1 MGLFPVSQ
9 PNLIEPNLIE
19 PMQANGRFYPAIL
32 LIEVWWVGTD
42 QPVMMRAAGFVPNE
56 YGDAWVRQ
64 CKTQEEFDKWRS
76 HSLALIKRF
85 NGHCQDNAQWRPR
98 QPERS
103 PTPVVDMESI
113 ANKIKKLL
121 ALSQSPNEAEAIAA
135 SQKAQELLTRYNLSM
150 ADLADSSQ
158 ENVEQH
164 EVSTQQ
170 KSDRWRESL
179 IDGVAHA
186 NFCKFL
192 TRTTR
197 GKGSTYLLI
206 GRPSNCKVA
215 TLQYEYLCKTVER
228 LANTAINETGE
239 KGFRNAF
246 RVGCAQRIRQRLK
259 ETVREQCSQGVVSN
273 DGNISAIVMRSLF
286 ERRQAEIKQYISTEL
301 GRVRY
306 VNKSTSISSSSGY
319 AAGDRAGQSVS
330 LNKQVGA
337 GQKYLGGR

>member
-1 MGLFPVSQ
+1 
-9 PNLIEPNLIE
+9 
-19 PMQANGRFYPAIL
+19 MQANGKFYPTTL
-32 LIEVWWVGTD
+32 LIEVWWLGTD
-42 QPVMMRAAGFVPNE
+42 QPVMMKAAGFVPNE

-76 HSLALIKRF
+76 HSIALIKRF
-85 NGHCQDNAQWRPR
+85 NGQAVDVAQWRPR
-98 QPERS
+98 QPE
-103 PTPVVDMESI
+103 PTPVDMESI

-135 SQKAQELLTRYNLSM
+135 SKKAQELLTRHNLSM

-158 ENVEQH
+158 EDVEEYELSSQL
-164 EVSTQQ
+164 
-170 KSDRWRESL
+170 KGDRWRESL
-179 IDGVAHA
+179 IDGVADA
-186 NFCKFL
+186 NFCEFL

-197 GKGSTYLLI
+197 GKGSTYILI

-215 TLQYEYLCKTVER
+215 ALQYEYLCKTVER
-228 LANTAINETGE
+228 LANEAINETGE

-246 RVGCAQRIRQRLK
+246 RVGCARRIQVRLREAIK
-259 ETVREQCSQGVVSN
+259 EQCSQGVVSN

-286 ERRQAEIKQYISTEL
+286 EQRQAEIKQYISSEL

-330 LNKQVGA
+330 LNKQVSCSS
-337 GQKYLGGR
+337 QRYLGGRLE

>member
-1 MGLFPVSQ
+1 MLRVEGIFDPESMTIWLSVYCCQEDMGKASRV
-9 PNLIEPNLIE
+9 E
-19 PMQANGRFYPAIL
+19 ANIRSKGFTLDDNSYVRKFETRELYKK
-32 LIEVWWVGTD
+32 WWHHCNELCTQSGGDMSPTD
-42 QPVMMRAAGFVPNE
+42 P
-56 YGDAWVRQ
+56 
-64 CKTQEEFDKWRS
+64 
-76 HSLALIKRF
+76 
-85 NGHCQDNAQWRPR
+85 
-98 QPERS
+98 PE
-103 PTPVVDMESI
+103 PTPVVDIESI

-135 SQKAQELLTRYNLSM
+135 SRKAQELLTRHNLSM

-158 ENVEQH
+158 EDVDQY
-164 EVSTQQ
+164 EVSSQQ

-179 IDGVAHA
+179 IDGVADA
-186 NFCKFL
+186 NFCEFL

-197 GKGSTYLLI
+197 GNGSTYLLI

-215 TLQYEYLCKTVER
+215 ALQYEYLCKTVER
-228 LANTAINETGE
+228 LASEAVNETGE

-259 ETVREQCSQGVVSN
+259 ETIKEQCSQGVVSN

-319 AAGDRAGQSVS
+319 AAGDRAGRQVS

-337 GQKYLGGR
+337 GGNQKYLGGR

>member
-1 MGLFPVSQ
+1 MRVNARLKPLQ
-9 PNLIEPNLIE
+9 
-19 PMQANGRFYPAIL
+19 L
-32 LIEVWWVGTD
+32 LIELDWGSNAEAL
-42 QPVMMRAAGFVPNE
+42 RAAKMMAAAKFQFDGSFT
-56 YGDAWVRQ
+56 YSRQ
-64 CKTQEEFDKWRS
+64 CKTQSEYNEWGS
-76 HSLALIKRF
+76 HSINLVKELGGYTTI
-85 NGHCQDNAQWRPR
+85 GD
-98 QPERS
+98 
-103 PTPVVDMESI
+103 TPIVVVDVDMESI

-135 SQKAQELLTRYNLSM
+135 SRKAQELLTRHNLSM

-158 ENVEQH
+158 EDVEQY
-164 EVSTQQ
+164 EVSSQQ

-179 IDGVAHA
+179 IDGVADA
-186 NFCKFL
+186 NFCEFL

-197 GKGSTYLLI
+197 GNGSTYLLI

-215 TLQYEYLCKTVER
+215 ALQYEYLCKTVER
-228 LANTAINETGE
+228 LASEAVNETGE

-246 RVGCAQRIRQRLK
+246 RVGCAKRIRQRLK

-286 ERRQAEIKQYISTEL
+286 EQRQSEIKQYISSEI

-306 VNKSTSISSSSGY
+306 VNKSSSVSSASGY
-319 AAGDRAGQSVS
+319 AAGDRAGRQVS

-337 GQKYLGGR
+337 GGNQKYLGGT